1 MVIIALLSYPTE
13 SVREMA
19 RRLMEQPPLPAY
31 ITMKG
36 HYVTTEVGVGIK
48 SIAIYEPDK
57 SRYAEAFEFIVSRY
71 AKYLGV
77 PGFTYSANTWLEP
90 KEAIELSGIGQKI
103 QD

>member
-13 SVREMA
+13 SVKEMA
-19 RRLMEQPPLPAY
+19 KRLREQPPLPAY

-48 SIAIYEPDK
+48 SISIYEPDK
-57 SRYAEAFEFIVSRY
+57 SQYAEAFEVIVSRY
-71 AKYLGV
+71 AKCLGV

-90 KEAIELSGIGQKI
+90 QEAIRLFGMG
-103 QD
+103 